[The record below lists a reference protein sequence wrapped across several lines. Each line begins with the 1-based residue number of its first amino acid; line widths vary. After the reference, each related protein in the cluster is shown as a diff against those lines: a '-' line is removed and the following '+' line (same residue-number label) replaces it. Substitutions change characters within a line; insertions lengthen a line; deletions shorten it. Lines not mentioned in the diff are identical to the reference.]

1 MMQCCFTLPGA
12 QKSRQGTS
20 KKVRR
25 ESQCHSTR
33 PSCFRLCIQEQ
44 DWQAYQANLYC
55 KSLKCLLKV
64 VLLHTYHPDGRLRS
78 SKLFASTDTS
88 ISGIDLWYYYHLRFQ
103 IEFLYRDAK
112 QLLGL
117 KHCQSRQD
125 NRLNFQ
131 FNFSLS
137 LISLAKIVHYLSVP
151 LPTEAP
157 SPCQTLKPNMPM
169 NICSNVFFKPSAF
182 VPIPLKRTRLI
193 NNCSITPESPLLC

>member
-1 MMQCCFTLPGA
+1 MITRLRNDAVLFYPLGPKRAGRDVKESTPG
-12 QKSRQGTS
+12 KSMPLNQTPPASASASG
-20 KKVRR
+20 
-25 ESQCHSTR
+25 
-33 PSCFRLCIQEQ
+33 EQ

-131 FNFSLS
+131 FNFSLTDLFS
-137 LISLAKIVHYLSVP
+137 QNRP
-151 LPTEAP
+151 LPLSAP
-157 SPCQTLKPNMPM
+157 YPQ
-169 NICSNVFFKPSAF
+169 
-182 VPIPLKRTRLI
+182 RRLL
-193 NNCSITPESPLLC
+193 PARH